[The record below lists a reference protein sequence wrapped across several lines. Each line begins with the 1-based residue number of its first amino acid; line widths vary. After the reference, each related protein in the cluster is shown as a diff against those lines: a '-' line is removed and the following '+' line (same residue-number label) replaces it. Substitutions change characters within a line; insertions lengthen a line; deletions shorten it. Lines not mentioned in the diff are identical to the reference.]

1 MTLGWDWSAGVRE
14 ERAKVGMG
22 KERRVTLV
30 EATGL
35 GSLFTPLPPHLGSEN
50 GAGGSEG
57 WERARAGARRVPA
70 GLGEGATGAGSAGGK
85 SSRAEL
91 SVGGPVASA
100 PHWGCLTCS
109 VGWRR
114 PGGASGERSPLRGSG
129 GLRLLRGE
137 PGGPGHGLEWGTPDS
152 GQGPTEPRAL
162 TLTPSSPRHLA
173 WDSRTETFSGFFS
186 PSSPILGTATPP
198 MTSSHSWG
206 RVTWP
211 PRP

>member
-1 MTLGWDWSAGVRE
+1 M
-14 ERAKVGMG
+14 
-22 KERRVTLV
+22 

-162 TLTPSSPRHLA
+162 TLTPSSPPTPRLGLQ
-173 WDSRTETFSGFFS
+173 DRNFFWLFFF
-186 PSSPILGTATPP
+186 PFLPNFGDGHAPDDVIAFLGEGHVAP
-198 MTSSHSWG
+198 
-206 RVTWP
+206 
-211 PRP
+211 